1 MSLPE
6 ISNEQK
12 LTYIY
17 YTLKDQES
25 RRKRAIWYRLFKWMI
40 VLGIVYVIVM
50 YPGYIFTKISEL
62 LRPIIVEQAQTILDD
77 NRNSITKS
85 LNSLM
90 KNIKEIIAES
100 DLASAPPPTII
111 IPEPTK
117 TVLPAKGVTPTQTK
131 KKTSPL

>member
-17 YTLKDQES
+17 HTLKDQES
-25 RRKRAIWYRLFKWMI
+25 RRRRALWYRVLKWMI
-40 VLGIVYVIVM
+40 VLGIVYVIAT

-62 LRPIIVEQAQTILDD
+62 LRPIIVEQAQTVLDD

-90 KNIKEIIAES
+90 KNIKEI
-100 DLASAPPPTII
+100 
-111 IPEPTK
+111 
-117 TVLPAKGVTPTQTK
+117 V
-131 KKTSPL
+131 

>member
-17 YTLKDQES
+17 YTLKNQEARH
-25 RRKRAIWYRLFKWMI
+25 RRAMWYRIFKWMI
-40 VLGIVYVIVM
+40 VLAIVYILAT
-50 YPGYIFTKISEL
+50 YPGYVFTKVSEL

-85 LNSLM
+85 LNNVMTSIKALM
-90 KNIKEIIAES
+90 ADTTEPSSENTET
-100 DLASAPPPTII
+100 PPAVEVP
-111 IPEPTK
+111 K
-117 TVLPAKGVTPTQTK
+117 TTTPVKKTGTK
-131 KKTSPL
+131 KTTPL